1 MNDNDLSSRTRP
13 GKQPDPVIAVLREL
27 RSAVRSHIVVL
38 DTSLAALQS
47 IEDRPEPRPEL
58 GYLISALRVATGRRG
73 SAFGTAHGIT
83 VLLDNLLGESGYSPE
98 EEKR

>member
-1 MNDNDLSSRTRP
+1 MSMNRGMHSRNRP
-13 GKQPDPVIAVLREL
+13 IDPVIGVLREL

-38 DTSLAALQS
+38 DTSLAALQAV
-47 IEDRPEPRPEL
+47 EGRPEL
-58 GYLISALRVATGRRG
+58 HDVIVALRVATGRRG
-73 SAFGTAHGIT
+73 AAAFGTAHSLT